1 MEKEKKK
8 DNKQEKVK
16 INKVHVLAKVI
27 FITFIVLL
35 VLLIIGVLGIN
46 IYLNMEEEKILA
58 QNSNAINTEQITF
71 EYGEK
76 LSYETI
82 LEKLVKNDEL
92 LDGTNIDISINGQ
105 KINETEEYEL
115 KEIGD
120 LTIAIQTTK
129 EILFRNIEDE
139 KEVVW
144 KVEDT
149 QKPVLSGVK
158 DIEIEEG
165 EEFDAKDGITAKD
178 NIDGNLE
185 VTIEGDIDNEKPG
198 KYTLTAKA
206 VDKNNNE
213 VSQTFTVTVKEK
225 EQEDEIEVANN
236 KTNNSSSS
244 SKNNSSNSSS
254 SNSSSN
260 KNNSNSST
268 SNNSNKNSTS
278 SSNNSASTKD
288 GRLALAKAEAKRVV
302 DNIITSG
309 MTKREKA
316 EAICYYIT
324 STVSVQTNQSTEAYK
339 TNYGNEAYAALV
351 LKKAACS
358 GRCKA
363 VTLLCDAAGLESK
376 HINQNQWSHQW
387 NEVKIDDG
395 SWIVIDA
402 QIGYVGTS
410 HPSEWN

>member
-1 MEKEKKK
+1 MGKE
-8 DNKQEKVK
+8 NEQEKVK

-35 VLLIIGVLGIN
+35 IMLIIGVLGIN
-46 IYLNMEEEKILA
+46 IYLNMEEEKIIA

-115 KEIGD
+115 KAIGD
-120 LTIAIQTTK
+120 IKIIIQTSK
-129 EILFRNIEDE
+129 EMLFRNVANE
-139 KEVVW
+139 KEIVW

-149 QKPVLSGVK
+149 QKPVLFGVK

-165 EEFDAKDGITAKD
+165 EKFDAKDGINAKD

-213 VSQTFTVTVKEK
+213 VSQIFIVTVKEK
-225 EQEDEIEVANN
+225 EQEDEKIEVANN
-236 KTNNSSSS
+236 KINNSSSSSNS

-260 KNNSNSST
+260 KNNSNSSS
-268 SNNSNKNSTS
+268 SNNSNKN
-278 SSNNSASTKD
+278 STKD

-302 DNIITSG
+302 NNIITSG

-324 STVSVQTNQSTEAYK
+324 STVSVQTNQSSEAYK

-376 HINQNQWSHQW
+376 HINQNQWTHQW

-395 SWIVIDA
+395 TWIVIDA

-410 HPSEWN
+410 HPLEEN